1 MLITLRATVAYKV
14 DIFSPKPAIIKYSDA
29 TSFWTTPSIKERAP
43 ECYNK

>member
-14 DIFSPKPAIIKYSDA
+14 DTKPAIIKYSDA